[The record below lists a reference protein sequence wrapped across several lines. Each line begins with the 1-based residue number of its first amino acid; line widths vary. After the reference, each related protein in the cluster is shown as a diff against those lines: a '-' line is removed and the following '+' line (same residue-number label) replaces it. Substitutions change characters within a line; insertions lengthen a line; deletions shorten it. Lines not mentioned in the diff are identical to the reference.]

1 MDKIMKKI
9 TYCTTKPITPETDT
23 YIVYYELPNSISAE
37 PIVLHNRGYVD
48 LNTAEKI
55 SFSEFDQNKN
65 YEFTREFKPSEIYA
79 DEYVNL
85 LELAGYKP
93 KFSFS
98 RNNLN
103 DSTMSANNPSADWEN
118 KIVDMII
125 NSDEELKIQAA
136 ATQLMLHDRV
146 KAALEEPYFTAL
158 GRRLEDIDWHLP
170 KYSYVKNVERNGK
183 KYLLTIDY
191 KTLRVSFNL
200 QEE

>member
-1 MDKIMKKI
+1 MRII
-9 TYCTTKPITPETDT
+9 SYSTSKPITTETDT
-23 YIVYYELPNSISAE
+23 YTVIYDLPSKIATE
-37 PIVLHNRGYVD
+37 PIVIHSRGFD
-48 LNTAEKI
+48 SWKKGDIIT
-55 SFSEFDQNKN
+55 FSEFDANRS
-65 YEFTREFKPSEIYA
+65 YELVCEFDLTRCYDDYYGIALK
-79 DEYVNL
+79 
-85 LELAGYKP
+85 LAGYKP

-103 DSTMSANNPSADWEN
+103 DSPMSLNNPSADWEN
-118 KIVDMII
+118 KIVDEVV

-136 ATQLMLHDRV
+136 AVQLRLHDRV

-170 KYSYVKNVERNGK
+170 KYAYVKNVERNGR
-183 KYLLTIDY
+183 KYLLTIDL

>member
-1 MDKIMKKI
+1 MKKI

-23 YIVYYELPNSISAE
+23 YIVYYELPSRISSE
-37 PIVLHNRGYVD
+37 PIVLHNRGYAD
-48 LNTAEKI
+48 LDTAEKI
-55 SFSEFDQNKN
+55 SFSDFNQNKE
-65 YEFTREFKPSEIYA
+65 YKFTREFIPSEIGEN
-79 DEYVNL
+79 EYVNL
-85 LELAGYKP
+85 LEVAGYEP

-103 DSTMSANNPSADWEN
+103 DSPMSFNNPTADWEN
-118 KIVDMII
+118 KIVDEAV
-125 NSDEELKIQAA
+125 NSDKELKIHAA
-136 ATQLMLHDRV
+136 AVQLMLHDRV

-170 KYSYVKNVERNGK
+170 KYAYVKNVERNGR
-183 KYLLTIDY
+183 KYLLTVDL

>member
-1 MDKIMKKI
+1 MRII
-9 TYCTTKPITPETDT
+9 SYSTETDT
-23 YIVYYELPNSISAE
+23 YTVIYDLPSKIATE
-37 PIVLHNRGYVD
+37 PIVIHSRGFD
-48 LNTAEKI
+48 SWKKGEIIT
-55 SFSEFDQNKN
+55 FSEFDANRSYELV
-65 YEFTREFKPSEIYA
+65 YEFDLTRCYDDYYGIALK
-79 DEYVNL
+79 
-85 LELAGYKP
+85 LAGYKP

-103 DSTMSANNPSADWEN
+103 DSPMSLNNPSADWEN
-118 KIVDMII
+118 KIVDEVV

-136 ATQLMLHDRV
+136 AVQLMLHDRV

-170 KYSYVKNVERNGK
+170 KYAYVKNVERNGR
-183 KYLLTIDY
+183 KYLLTVDL

>member
-1 MDKIMKKI
+1 MKKI

-23 YIVYYELPNSISAE
+23 YIVYYELPSRISAE

-85 LELAGYKP
+85 LEFAGYEP
-93 KFSFS
+93 KFQFS
-98 RNNLN
+98 RNNLI
-103 DSTMSANNPSADWEN
+103 DSPMSFNNPAADWEN
-118 KIVDMII
+118 KIVDEIV
-125 NSDEELKIQAA
+125 NSDEELKLQAA
-136 ATQLMLHDRV
+136 AVQLMLHDRV
-146 KAALEEPYFTAL
+146 KAALEGPSFTAL
-158 GRRLEDIDWHLP
+158 GLTLEDIDWHLP
-170 KYSYVKNVERNGK
+170 KFAYIKNVEHDGS
-183 KYLLTIDY
+183 KYLLTVDL

>member
-1 MDKIMKKI
+1 MKKI

-23 YIVYYELPNSISAE
+23 YIVYYELPSRIFSE
-37 PIVLHNRGYVD
+37 PIVLHNRGYAD
-48 LNTAEKI
+48 LDTAEKI
-55 SFSEFDQNKN
+55 SFSDFDQNKE
-65 YEFTREFKPSEIYA
+65 YEFAREFKPSEISEN
-79 DEYVNL
+79 EYVNL
-85 LELAGYKP
+85 LEVAGYEP

-103 DSTMSANNPSADWEN
+103 DSPMSFNNPKADWEN
-118 KIVDMII
+118 KIVDEVV

-136 ATQLMLHDRV
+136 AVQLMLHDRV

-170 KYSYVKNVERNGK
+170 KYAYVKNVERNGR
-183 KYLLTIDY
+183 KYLLTVDL

-200 QEE
+200 QSFF